1 MSLKTGILMAVTAS
15 LLTLSGCQ
23 KIVPPSSASVA
34 ATVNGAPISESIVE
48 QIVSQKADPAQA
60 GNPAFRQ
67 EIIEQL
73 AMQVILSQEAVKSG
87 LDRKPEVADQVE
99 FTRQSILAKAFV
111 QDYFKNHPVT
121 DEALK
126 AEYEKIAGRM
136 GGTEYRA
143 RHILVAS
150 EDEARDVIARLKK
163 NPKSFE
169 ALAKE
174 KSRDPGSKENGGELG
189 WFDPR
194 NVVPEFGEAVAKLA
208 NGQFTEEPVKTRFG
222 YHVILLEESRQ
233 KQAPEF
239 EQVKPMLQQQA
250 AQESLKK
257 LIEDLKAKAKIEV
270 SQAAAPATPAG
281 RGAGA
286 AAEARK

>member
-15 LLTLSGCQ
+15 VLALSGCQ
-23 KIVPPSSASVA
+23 KIVPPSSTSVA
-34 ATVNGAPISESIVE
+34 ATVNGVPISESIVD
-48 QIVSQKADPAQA
+48 QIVSQKGDPGQA
-60 GNPAFRQ
+60 GNPAVRQ

-73 AMQVILSQEAVKSG
+73 ALQTVLSQEAVKSG
-87 LDRKPEVADQVE
+87 LDRKPEVADQIE

-111 QDYFKNHPVT
+111 QDYFRSHPVT

-143 RHILVAS
+143 RHILVAN
-150 EDEARDVIARLKK
+150 EDEARDVVARLKK
-163 NPKSFE
+163 DPKTFE
-169 ALAKE
+169 ALARE

-194 NVVPEFGEAVAKLA
+194 SVVPEFGEAVAKLA

-239 EQVKPMLQQQA
+239 EQVKPMLQQQV
-250 AQESLKK
+250 AQENLKK
-257 LIEDLKAKAKIEV
+257 LLDDLKAKAKIEV
-270 SQAAAPATPAG
+270 SQAAAAATPAEKPL
-281 RGAGA
+281 R
-286 AAEARK
+286 